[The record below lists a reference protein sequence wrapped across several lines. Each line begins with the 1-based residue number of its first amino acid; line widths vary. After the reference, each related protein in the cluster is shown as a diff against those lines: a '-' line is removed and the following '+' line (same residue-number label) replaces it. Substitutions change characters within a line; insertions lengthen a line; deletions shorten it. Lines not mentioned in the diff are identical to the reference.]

1 MVNREPTP
9 WAEEMSS
16 RPWVS
21 ETPISTITATAS
33 RVRRLIRAGSGFVV
47 TPAVPPIPSGTTT
60 DGRMESIDHVQSR
73 GSTLNDTTKQIGFVG
88 ATGLMGHGL
97 AKNILLKG
105 YPLAYTM
112 RQRAP
117 EGLDELGATRA
128 ADNAELGRT
137 SDIVVICVTSAADVE
152 QVVTELLTD
161 PKPGLII
168 MDASTS
174 EPSMT
179 RQLNELAAGKGARI
193 ADIPLTRGPAEAE
206 AGTVNVLV
214 GADDD
219 LYAEIEPIIKCFA
232 DNIYRC
238 GGVGAGHI
246 IKLLNNTAFQ
256 AALTI
261 LAEGFAIAVKMGVD
275 PQKLTEVLSGGGFAN
290 GGTLKIME
298 NSLNGDFETLK
309 FQLDNA
315 RKDVRYYTRMAAE
328 LSVPAMVGDGV
339 HEALATA
346 SALGFGGEFCA
357 ALTKSQAK
365 LNDITIVA
373 GEPEQG

>member
-1 MVNREPTP
+1 M
-9 WAEEMSS
+9 
-16 RPWVS
+16 
-21 ETPISTITATAS
+21 
-33 RVRRLIRAGSGFVV
+33 
-47 TPAVPPIPSGTTT
+47 
-60 DGRMESIDHVQSR
+60 
-73 GSTLNDTTKQIGFVG
+73 NDTKQIGFVG

-97 AKNILLKG
+97 AKNILLHG
-105 YPLAYTM
+105 HPLAYTM

-117 EGLDELGATRA
+117 QGLDELGATRA
-128 ADNAELGRT
+128 VDNVALGAT

-174 EPSMT
+174 EPST
-179 RQLNELAAGKGARI
+179 TLRLAELAAEKGARI

-238 GGVGAGHI
+238 GGLGAGHI
-246 IKLLNNTAFQ
+246 IKLINNTAFQ

-261 LAEGFAIAVKMGVD
+261 LAEGFAVAVKSGVD
-275 PQKLTEVLSGGGFAN
+275 PSKLTEVLSGGGFAN
-290 GGTLKIME
+290 GGTLRIME
-298 NSLNGDFETLK
+298 DSLNGKFDTLR

-315 RKDVRYYTRMAAE
+315 RKDVRYYTRMAGE
-328 LSVPAMVGDGV
+328 LAVPAMVGDGI
-339 HEALATA
+339 HEALCAA

-357 ALTKSQAK
+357 SLTKAQAK
-365 LNDITIVA
+365 LNGITIEA
-373 GEPEQG
+373 GEPGKN

>member
-1 MVNREPTP
+1 MTE
-9 WAEEMSS
+9 
-16 RPWVS
+16 
-21 ETPISTITATAS
+21 
-33 RVRRLIRAGSGFVV
+33 
-47 TPAVPPIPSGTTT
+47 
-60 DGRMESIDHVQSR
+60 
-73 GSTLNDTTKQIGFVG
+73 TKQIGFVG

-112 RQRAP
+112 RNRAP
-117 EGLDELGATRA
+117 QGLDELGATRA
-128 ADNAELGRT
+128 ADNAELGRI
-137 SDIVVICVTSAADVE
+137 SDVVVICVTSALDVQ
-152 QVVTELLTD
+152 QVVSELLTD
-161 PKPGLII
+161 PKPGLVI

-179 RQLNELAAGKGARI
+179 YTLAELAAEKGARI

-219 LYAEIEPIIKCFA
+219 LYAEIEPIIACFA

-238 GGVGAGHI
+238 GGIGAGHI
-246 IKLLNNTAFQ
+246 IKLINNTAFQ

-261 LAEGFAIAVKMGVD
+261 LAEGFAVAVKSGVD
-275 PQKLTEVLSGGGFAN
+275 PQKLIDVLSGGGFAN
-290 GGTLKIME
+290 GGTLRIME
-298 NSLNGDFETLK
+298 NSLHGKFDTLM

-315 RKDVRYYTRMAAE
+315 RKDVRYYSRLAGD

-339 HEALATA
+339 HEALSTA
-346 SALGFGGEFCA
+346 SALGFGGEFCGS
-357 ALTKSQAK
+357 LTKAQAK
-365 LNDITIVA
+365 LNGITIEA
-373 GEPEQG
+373 GK

>member
-1 MVNREPTP
+1 MTE
-9 WAEEMSS
+9 
-16 RPWVS
+16 
-21 ETPISTITATAS
+21 
-33 RVRRLIRAGSGFVV
+33 
-47 TPAVPPIPSGTTT
+47 
-60 DGRMESIDHVQSR
+60 
-73 GSTLNDTTKQIGFVG
+73 TKQIGFVG

-112 RQRAP
+112 RNRAP
-117 EGLDELGATRA
+117 QGLDELGATRA
-128 ADNAELGRT
+128 ADNAELGRI
-137 SDIVVICVTSAADVE
+137 SDVVVICVTSALDVQ
-152 QVVTELLTD
+152 QVVSELLTD
-161 PKPGLII
+161 PKPGLVI

-179 RQLNELAAGKGARI
+179 YTLAELAAEKGARI

-219 LYAEIEPIIKCFA
+219 LYAEIEPIIACFA

-238 GGVGAGHI
+238 GGIGAGHI
-246 IKLLNNTAFQ
+246 IKLINHTAFQ

-261 LAEGFAIAVKMGVD
+261 LAEGFAVAVKSGVD
-275 PQKLTEVLSGGGFAN
+275 PQKLIDVLSGGGFAN
-290 GGTLKIME
+290 GGTLRIME
-298 NSLNGDFETLK
+298 NSLHGTFDTLM

-315 RKDVRYYTRMAAE
+315 RKDVRYYSRLAGD

-339 HEALATA
+339 HEALSTA
-346 SALGFGGEFCA
+346 SALGFGGEFCGS
-357 ALTKSQAK
+357 LTKAQAK
-365 LNDITIVA
+365 LNGITIEA
-373 GEPEQG
+373 GK

>member
-1 MVNREPTP
+1 M
-9 WAEEMSS
+9 
-16 RPWVS
+16 
-21 ETPISTITATAS
+21 
-33 RVRRLIRAGSGFVV
+33 
-47 TPAVPPIPSGTTT
+47 
-60 DGRMESIDHVQSR
+60 
-73 GSTLNDTTKQIGFVG
+73 NDTNKQIGFVG

-97 AKNILLKG
+97 AKNILLNG

-112 RQRAP
+112 RRRAP

-128 ADNAELGRT
+128 ADNATLGAT

-174 EPSMT
+174 EPST
-179 RQLNELAAGKGARI
+179 TVRLAELAAEKGARI

-238 GGVGAGHI
+238 GGLGAGHT
-246 IKLLNNTAFQ
+246 IKLINNTAFQ

-261 LAEGFAIAVKMGVD
+261 LAEGFAVAVKSGVD
-275 PQKLTEVLSGGGFAN
+275 PSKLTEVLSGGGFAN
-290 GGTLKIME
+290 GGTLRIME
-298 NSLNGDFETLK
+298 DSLNGKFDSLR

-315 RKDVRYYTRMAAE
+315 RKDVRYYTRMAGD

-339 HEALATA
+339 HEALCTA

-357 ALTKSQAK
+357 SLTKAQAK
-365 LNDITIVA
+365 LNGITIEA
-373 GEPEQG
+373 GEPGKN

>member
-1 MVNREPTP
+1 MTE
-9 WAEEMSS
+9 
-16 RPWVS
+16 
-21 ETPISTITATAS
+21 
-33 RVRRLIRAGSGFVV
+33 
-47 TPAVPPIPSGTTT
+47 
-60 DGRMESIDHVQSR
+60 
-73 GSTLNDTTKQIGFVG
+73 TTKQIGFVG

-128 ADNAELGRT
+128 ADNAELGR
-137 SDIVVICVTSAADVE
+137 SCDIVVVCITSAADVE
-152 QVVTELLTD
+152 QVVTEILTD

-174 EPSMT
+174 EPAT
-179 RQLNELAAGKGARI
+179 TYLLAEMAAAKGARI

-246 IKLLNNTAFQ
+246 IKLANNTAFQ

-261 LAEGFAIAVKMGVD
+261 LAEGFAVCVKSGVD
-275 PQKLTEVLSGGGFAN
+275 PAKLIEVLSGGGFAN
-290 GGTLKIME
+290 GGTLKIMG
-298 NSLNGDFETLK
+298 NSLEGNFDTLM

-315 RKDVRYYTRMAAE
+315 RKDVRYYNRLAAD
-328 LSVPAMVGDGV
+328 LSVPTSVGSGV
-339 HEALATA
+339 HEALAIA
-346 SALGFGGEFCA
+346 SAQGFGDEFCA
-357 ALTKSQAK
+357 ALTKSTAK
-365 LNDITIVA
+365 LNNITIEA
-373 GEPEQG
+373 GN

>member
-1 MVNREPTP
+1 MT
-9 WAEEMSS
+9 
-16 RPWVS
+16 
-21 ETPISTITATAS
+21 
-33 RVRRLIRAGSGFVV
+33 
-47 TPAVPPIPSGTTT
+47 
-60 DGRMESIDHVQSR
+60 
-73 GSTLNDTTKQIGFVG
+73 DTTKRIGFVG

-112 RQRAP
+112 RKRAP

-152 QVVTELLTD
+152 QVVTELLSD

-179 RQLNELAAGKGARI
+179 YHLAELAAGKGARI

-219 LYAEIEPIIKCFA
+219 LYAQIEPIIKCFA

-238 GGVGAGHI
+238 GGLGAGHI
-246 IKLLNNTAFQ
+246 IKLANNTAFQ

-261 LAEGFAIAVKMGVD
+261 LAEGFAVCVKSGVD
-275 PQKLTEVLSGGGFAN
+275 PMKLIEVLSGGGFAN
-290 GGTLKIME
+290 GGTLKIMG
-298 NSLNGDFETLK
+298 NSLEGKFDTLM

-315 RKDVRYYTRMAAE
+315 RKDVRYYNRLAGD
-328 LSVPAMVGDGV
+328 LSVPAMVGNGI
-339 HEALATA
+339 HEALCTA
-346 SALGFGGEFCA
+346 SALGFGDEYCA
-357 ALTKSQAK
+357 ALTRAQAK
-365 LNDITIVA
+365 LNDITIEA
-373 GEPEQG
+373 AK

>member
-1 MVNREPTP
+1 MT
-9 WAEEMSS
+9 
-16 RPWVS
+16 
-21 ETPISTITATAS
+21 
-33 RVRRLIRAGSGFVV
+33 
-47 TPAVPPIPSGTTT
+47 
-60 DGRMESIDHVQSR
+60 
-73 GSTLNDTTKQIGFVG
+73 DTTKKIGFVG

-97 AKNILLKG
+97 ARNILLKG
-105 YPLAYTM
+105 YALAYTM
-112 RQRAP
+112 RSRAP

-152 QVVTELLTD
+152 QVVTELLSD
-161 PKPGLII
+161 PKPGLVI

-179 RQLNELAAGKGARI
+179 YHLAELAAAKDARI

-219 LYAEIEPIIKCFA
+219 LYAEIEPVIKCFA

-238 GGVGAGHI
+238 GGLGAGHI
-246 IKLLNNTAFQ
+246 IKLANNTAFQ

-261 LAEGFAIAVKMGVD
+261 LAEGFAVCVKSGVD
-275 PQKLTEVLSGGGFAN
+275 PKKLIEVLSGGGFAN
-290 GGTLKIME
+290 GGTLKIMG
-298 NSLNGDFETLK
+298 NSLEGKFDTLM

-315 RKDVRYYTRMAAE
+315 RKDVRYYTRMASD
-328 LSVPAMVGDGV
+328 LSVPAVVGDGV
-339 HEALATA
+339 HEALSTA

-357 ALTKSQAK
+357 ALTKAQAK
-365 LNDITIVA
+365 LNNITIEA
-373 GEPEQG
+373 AE

>member
-1 MVNREPTP
+1 M
-9 WAEEMSS
+9 
-16 RPWVS
+16 
-21 ETPISTITATAS
+21 
-33 RVRRLIRAGSGFVV
+33 
-47 TPAVPPIPSGTTT
+47 
-60 DGRMESIDHVQSR
+60 
-73 GSTLNDTTKQIGFVG
+73 NDTKQIGFVG

-97 AKNILLKG
+97 AKNILLNG
-105 YPLAYTM
+105 HPLAYTM

-117 EGLDELGATRA
+117 QGLDELGATRA
-128 ADNAELGRT
+128 ADNAALGAT

-174 EPSMT
+174 EPST
-179 RQLNELAAGKGARI
+179 TLRLAELAAEKGARI

-238 GGVGAGHI
+238 GGLGAGHI
-246 IKLLNNTAFQ
+246 IKLINNTAFQ

-261 LAEGFAIAVKMGVD
+261 LAEGFAVAVKSGVD
-275 PQKLTEVLSGGGFAN
+275 PSKLTEVLSGGGFAN
-290 GGTLKIME
+290 GGTLRIME
-298 NSLNGDFETLK
+298 DSLNGKFDTLR

-315 RKDVRYYTRMAAE
+315 RKDVRYYTRMAGE
-328 LSVPAMVGDGV
+328 LAVPAMVGDGI
-339 HEALATA
+339 HEALCAA

-357 ALTKSQAK
+357 SLTKAQAK
-365 LNDITIVA
+365 LNGITIEA
-373 GEPEQG
+373 GEPGKN

>member
-1 MVNREPTP
+1 MT
-9 WAEEMSS
+9 
-16 RPWVS
+16 
-21 ETPISTITATAS
+21 ETK
-33 RVRRLIRAGSGFVV
+33 R
-47 TPAVPPIPSGTTT
+47 
-60 DGRMESIDHVQSR
+60 
-73 GSTLNDTTKQIGFVG
+73 IGFVG

-112 RQRAP
+112 RNRAP
-117 EGLDELGATRA
+117 EGLDELGATVA
-128 ADNAELGRT
+128 VDNAALGR
-137 SDIVVICVTSAADVE
+137 DCDVVVICVTSAADVE
-152 QVVTELLTD
+152 QVVTGLLTD

-179 RQLNELAAGKGARI
+179 HHLAGLAAAKGVRI

-219 LYAEIEPIIKCFA
+219 LYAQIEPIIKCFA

-238 GGVGAGHI
+238 GGTAAGHT
-246 IKLLNNTAFQ
+246 IKLINNTAFQ

-261 LAEGFAIAVKMGVD
+261 LAEGFAVAVKSGVD
-275 PQKLTEVLSGGGFAN
+275 PQKLIDVLSGGGFAN

-298 NSLNGDFETLK
+298 ASLHGKYDALM

-315 RKDVRYYTRMAAE
+315 RKDVRYYTRMASE
-328 LSVPAMVGDGV
+328 LCVPVMVGDGI
-339 HEALATA
+339 HEALSVA

-357 ALTKSQAK
+357 ALTKAQAR
-365 LNDITIVA
+365 LNDIEIRA
-373 GEPEQG
+373 GE

>member
-1 MVNREPTP
+1 MTE
-9 WAEEMSS
+9 
-16 RPWVS
+16 
-21 ETPISTITATAS
+21 
-33 RVRRLIRAGSGFVV
+33 
-47 TPAVPPIPSGTTT
+47 
-60 DGRMESIDHVQSR
+60 
-73 GSTLNDTTKQIGFVG
+73 TKQIGFVG

-112 RQRAP
+112 RNRAP
-117 EGLDELGATRA
+117 QGLDELGATRA
-128 ADNAELGRT
+128 ADNAELGRI
-137 SDIVVICVTSAADVE
+137 SDVVVICVTSALDVQ
-152 QVVTELLTD
+152 QVVSELLTD
-161 PKPGLII
+161 PKPGLVI

-179 RQLNELAAGKGARI
+179 YTLAELAAEKGARI

-219 LYAEIEPIIKCFA
+219 LYAEIEPIIACFA

-238 GGVGAGHI
+238 GGIGAGHI
-246 IKLLNNTAFQ
+246 IKLINNTAFQ

-261 LAEGFAIAVKMGVD
+261 LAEGFAVAVKSGVD
-275 PQKLTEVLSGGGFAN
+275 PQKLIDVLSGGGFAN
-290 GGTLKIME
+290 GGTLRIME
-298 NSLNGDFETLK
+298 NSLHGTFDTLM

-315 RKDVRYYTRMAAE
+315 RKDVRYYSRLAGD

-339 HEALATA
+339 HEALSTA
-346 SALGFGGEFCA
+346 SALGFGGEFCGS
-357 ALTKSQAK
+357 LTKAQAK
-365 LNDITIVA
+365 LNGITIEA
-373 GEPEQG
+373 GK